1 MTLLLDA
8 NVLIALVN
16 ESHVHHERSQVWFAE
31 TKPSFATCPI
41 TEGAL
46 VRHYFRE
53 TELPSAQEAKDI
65 IREIH
70 QVPGHHFWSDT
81 LSYSD
86 IDYRGVIG
94 HRQITDA
101 YLVFLARMND
111 GRLATMDKGLSELH
125 PETSTWVPSL
135 V

>member
-16 ESHVHHERSQVWFAE
+16 ESHVHHERARVWFAG

-46 VRHYFRE
+46 IRHYFRE
-53 TELPSAQEAKDI
+53 SDLPSAQEATDI
-65 IREIH
+65 IREI
-70 QVPGHHFWSDT
+70 QRMPGHHFWSDT

-101 YLVFLARMND
+101 YLASLARENK
-111 GRLATMDKGLSELH
+111 GKLATMDEGLSELH
-125 PETSTWVPSL
+125 TRNSVWVPSL

>member
-1 MTLLLDA
+1 VTLLLDA

-16 ESHVHHERSQVWFAE
+16 ESHVHHERALLWFAKE
-31 TKPSFATCPI
+31 KPPFATCPI

-53 TELPSAQEAKDI
+53 TEFPSARDAAGI
-65 IREIH
+65 VGEIH
-70 QVPGHHFWSDT
+70 QVPRHHFWNDA

-94 HRQITDA
+94 HRQVTDA
-101 YLVFLARMND
+101 YLVSLAGENK
-111 GRLATMDKGLSELH
+111 GKLATMDKGLSELH
-125 PETSTWVPSL
+125 TRNSVWVPPL
-135 V
+135 A